1 MPDSLTARLEAAL
14 AARETLFEDEHVS
27 AFRLFNGFYEGYPA
41 LAVDLYGRSLV
52 LHNYTE
58 PSQATQQ
65 LTDETI
71 AFYRRRIPWLTCGV
85 LKPPTAP
92 PPAERRGTLSFGEQP
107 DRRVREQGVW
117 YAIDLFLNQDASL
130 YLDTRGLRAWVRQNL
145 SDKSVLN
152 SFAYT
157 GSLGV
162 AAMAGGARRV
172 VQLDRSRRFLSLA
185 IASYTLNG
193 FPIHK
198 NDLLAADFW
207 TQTSRLRREAKLF
220 DCVIVDPPYFSQ
232 TSKGTVNLVAD
243 SRRAINK
250 VRPLVGQDGYLVLVN
265 NAVFLSGAEYI
276 ETLESLCRDGY
287 LSIVTLIPVPED
299 FTGYAQ
305 TRQGLPPV
313 DPAPFNHTTKIAVLG
328 VRRKDGRRASMD

>member
-14 AARETLFEDEHVS
+14 AARETLFESEHVS
-27 AFRLFNGFYEGYPA
+27 ALRLFNGFYEGYPA

-52 LHNYTE
+52 LHNYSE

-65 LTDETI
+65 LMDQAI
-71 AFYRRRIPWLTCGV
+71 AFYRQRLPWLTCGV
-85 LKPPTAP
+85 LKPHNAPT
-92 PPAERRGTLSFGEQP
+92 PAERRGTLIFGEQP
-107 DRRVREQGVW
+107 DRQVREQGVW

-130 YLDTRGLRAWVRQNL
+130 YLDTRGLRAWAQENL
-145 SDKSVLN
+145 SEKSVLN

-172 VQLDRSRRFLSLA
+172 VQLDRNRRFLSLA

-198 NDLLAADFW
+198 NELLAGDFW
-207 TQTSRLRREAKLF
+207 TLTSRLRREARLF
-220 DCVIVDPPYFSQ
+220 DCVIIDPPYFSQ

-243 SRRAINK
+243 SLRVINK
-250 VRPLVGQDGYLVLVN
+250 VRPLVGQDGYLVVVN
-265 NAVFLSGAEYI
+265 NAVFLSGADYI
-276 ETLESLCRDGY
+276 ATLEKLGRDGY
-287 LSIVTLIPVPED
+287 LTIVALIPVPED

-305 TRQGLPPV
+305 TRHSLPPL
-313 DPAPFNHTTKIAVLG
+313 DPAPFNHSTKIAVLS